1 PTNFKN
7 DEIIFRAFS
16 KGEHSFVSD
25 EDYFSASYAAN
36 IVNQSRVGDFSA
48 LDLSNMLKGKN
59 TSLSANI
66 GLYSEG
72 MNGSGN
78 PKETETLLQLIHL
91 YFTSPRKDPGAFES
105 YITRQKQLI
114 TNLAAD
120 PQIYYS
126 MEFQKLL

>member
-1 PTNFKN
+1 VETASIAPYQQKVLAKSLMDASKLKPGRVTGSKTDAELETTVLKLSNGATVILKPTNFKN

-16 KGEHSFVSD
+16 KGGHSLVSD

-36 IVNQSRVGDFSA
+36 IVNQSGVGDFSA

-72 MNGSGN
+72 M
-78 PKETETLLQLIHL
+78 
-91 YFTSPRKDPGAFES
+91 
-105 YITRQKQLI
+105 
-114 TNLAAD
+114 
-120 PQIYYS
+120 
-126 MEFQKLL
+126 